1 MRVSQASFGQNLPD
15 SVIGVGVDIIR
26 TERFEDIAQRAPGGV
41 AARLFTAGELSD
53 RRVNN
58 REYLASR
65 FAAKEAVM
73 KSLGSGMSH
82 ISFTDIEVYH
92 TDGGAPAVRLSGA
105 ASRRAR
111 EVGARRVLVS
121 VSHDRDYVCA
131 FAVALGRAGGGS
143 AGTCQSMGMSGGG
156 NYEACDS

>member
-1 MRVSQASFGQNLPD
+1 M
-15 SVIGVGVDIIR
+15 
-26 TERFEDIAQRAPGGV
+26 
-41 AARLFTAGELSD
+41 RLFTAGELSD
-53 RRVNN
+53 GRANN

-73 KSLGSGMSH
+73 KSLGSGMGD

-105 ASRRAR
+105 AYRRAT
-111 EVGARRVLVS
+111 EIGASRVLVS

-131 FAVALGRAGGGS
+131 FAVALGRAGGEG
-143 AGTCQSMGMSGGG
+143 AGTGQSASASGGG
-156 NYEACDS
+156 NDEACDS